1 MGDSNTW
8 GLIKVDPQIL
18 NLLNRIKPPWNPP
31 DLMDPIR
38 LGGRELSSQIGVP
51 SLVSPKI
58 AGINHPNLDVLLLG
72 LPNYSNVFFKM
83 SWVSR

>member
-18 NLLNRIKPPWNPP
+18 NLLDLIKPPWNPP
-31 DLMDPIR
+31 DLIDPIR
-38 LGGRELSSQIGVP
+38 LRGRDLSSQIGVL

-72 LPNYSNVFFKM
+72 LPNYSNVF
-83 SWVSR
+83 SRCLG

>member
-51 SLVSPKI
+51 PLVSPKI

-72 LPNYSNVFFKM
+72 LPNYSNVF
-83 SWVSR
+83 SRCLG